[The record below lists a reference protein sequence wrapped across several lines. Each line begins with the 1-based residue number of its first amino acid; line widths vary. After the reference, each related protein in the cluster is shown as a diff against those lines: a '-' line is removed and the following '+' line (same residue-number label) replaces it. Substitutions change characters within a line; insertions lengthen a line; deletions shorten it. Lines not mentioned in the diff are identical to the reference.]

1 MRLDDVAFR
10 YHRRGPW
17 VLRDVTLSLPPGSVT
32 EVTGR
37 NGAGKSTLLR
47 VIAGLRAPGRG
58 SVRDRPSRIG
68 YAPERFPVDQ
78 PFTVRSYLGHMAA
91 VRRVPDNAIGVW
103 AERLGFGHLLDVR
116 LPELSKGSAQKVGL
130 AQALMDDPGLLI
142 LDEPFAGLD
151 AATRDALPRMIS
163 GLAADGATVVISD
176 HQRCIES
183 LPGIDRLEVAG
194 GTVTRLAPG
203 QEPDAPRLTVL
214 EVVVPEADAGTVETK
229 LRADGYT
236 VRRPER

>member
-17 VLRDVTLSLPPGSVT
+17 VLRDVTLSLPAGGVT

-37 NGAGKSTLLR
+37 NGSGKSTLLR
-47 VIAGLRAPGRG
+47 LVAGLRTPSRG
-58 SVRDRPSRIG
+58 SVRDRPSRVG

-78 PFTVRSYLGHMAA
+78 PFTVRAYLAHMAA
-91 VRRVPDNAIGVW
+91 IGRVPDDAIGTW
-103 AERLGFGHLLDVR
+103 AERLSFEHLLDVR

-130 AQALMDDPGLLI
+130 AQALMGDPGLLI

-151 AATRDALPRMIS
+151 ATTRDILPELIA
-163 GLAADGATVVISD
+163 GLAADGCTVVISD

-183 LPGIDRLEVAG
+183 LPDIDRLQVSG

-203 QEPDAPRLTVL
+203 EDPDTPRLTVL
-214 EVVVPEADAGTVETK
+214 EVVVPEGDADTVETK

-236 VRRPER
+236 VRRPDQ